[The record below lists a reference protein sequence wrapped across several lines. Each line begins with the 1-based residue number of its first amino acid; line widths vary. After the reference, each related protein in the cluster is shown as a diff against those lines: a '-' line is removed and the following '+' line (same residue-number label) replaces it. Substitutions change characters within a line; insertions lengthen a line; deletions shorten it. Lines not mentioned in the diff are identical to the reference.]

1 MSAQNSTRS
10 ATPASWKSGQS
21 GNPGGRPKLTPMEKT
36 QEFELRKACEL
47 LTPKAL
53 KVIAD
58 LMETADKE
66 SVRLAAAGF
75 IVERAYGKPVE
86 RKEVR
91 SGTLDEASTAELL
104 EMLRLIRLQRE
115 KRSPGE
121 HYFIH
126 DARPVSQP
134 VLIEVES
141 DRTKD
146 RKPD

>member
-1 MSAQNSTRS
+1 MTAQNSKRS
-10 ATPASWKSGQS
+10 PTPASWKSGQS
-21 GNPGGRPKLTPMEKT
+21 GNPGGRPKLTLLEKA
-36 QEFELRKACEL
+36 QEFGLRKACEL

-58 LMETADKE
+58 LMVNADKE

-115 KRSPGE
+115 KRLPGE
-121 HYFIH
+121 HDRIH
-126 DARPVSQP
+126 EAKAIPQMQ
-134 VLIEVES
+134 LEF
-141 DRTKD
+141 
-146 RKPD
+146 KP